1 MKNDQWIALGKYPLM
16 LGAVYL
22 LIDKVFLQDTEEPPE
37 QPPGFPHDP

>member
-1 MKNDQWIALGKYPLM
+1 MKSKPLLRVGKYPLM
-16 LGAVYL
+16 LGVVYL